1 MSNSLKVYAKLE
13 ANFQLTNKCTLF
25 YNMRRYYLASE
36 RDPYQVLPLT
46 YHVKSGTGDP
56 EFTKFVNYYQEQDAL
71 KQQAVKEEKD
81 ISMKLTQAEKEL
93 ASAE

>member
-1 MSNSLKVYAKLE
+1 MSQNLSNRLKVYAKLE

-46 YHVKSGTGDP
+46 YHVKSGTSDP
-56 EFTKFVNYYQEQDAL
+56 EFTKFVQYFQE
-71 KQQAVKEEKD
+71 
-81 ISMKLTQAEKEL
+81 
-93 ASAE
+93 